1 MRNRRDVLSQA
12 DWANLCCVSIYWKE
26 QAVAEGEAQGE
37 TVARW
42 TAGCL
47 EFFEASHLSWET
59 FMQKDS
65 AGYKYQALRVSLDET
80 DFRAAN
86 LVVGARRQNWLQCQA
101 EAKAKHSRVVR
112 YT

>member
-1 MRNRRDVLSQA
+1 
-12 DWANLCCVSIYWKE
+12 
-26 QAVAEGEAQGE
+26 
-37 TVARW
+37 
-42 TAGCL
+42 
-47 EFFEASHLSWET
+47 
-59 FMQKDS
+59 MQKDS